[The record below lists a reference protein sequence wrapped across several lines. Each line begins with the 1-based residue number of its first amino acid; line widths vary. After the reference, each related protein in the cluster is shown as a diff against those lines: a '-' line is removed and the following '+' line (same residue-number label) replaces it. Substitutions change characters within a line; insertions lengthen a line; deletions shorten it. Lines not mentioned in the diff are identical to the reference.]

1 MRVFDCNQDE
11 SEELLDFEID
21 AQHKW
26 TLPGVKCDVCG
37 ATWSTTGIEY
47 PSVDISNEP
56 FAKEYESGWPV
67 TLAELEQRRA
77 RIRSHFP
84 PDAVLPPGTEFGPL
98 TGRAAGRFPDFVW
111 LSPWTL
117 LIKSEAY
124 AQLRVRNVLMPDG
137 IASDLRFTGDQRPDL
152 LELEIQPLALLA
164 PASFLPNGEP
174 CAGCGREGRR
184 VDVPVVSSDS
194 IPADTDMFRPRN
206 FPTYILA
213 TERFKAA
220 VTELNLTGLRFSELP
235 LA

>member
-26 TLPGVKCDVCG
+26 TLPGVRCDVCG
-37 ATWSTTGIEY
+37 ATWSTTGVEY
-47 PSVDISNEP
+47 PRVDISNEP

-77 RIRSHFP
+77 RIRAHFP
-84 PDAVLPPGTEFGPL
+84 ARAVLPPGTEFGPL
-98 TGRAAGRFPDFVW
+98 TGRASGRFPDFVW

-117 LIKSEAY
+117 LIKSDAY
-124 AQLRVRNVLMPDG
+124 TQLRARHVLMPDG
-137 IASDLRFTGDQRPDL
+137 IATDLRFTEDQRPRL
-152 LELEIQPLALLA
+152 LELEVQPLALLA

-174 CAGCGREGRR
+174 CASCGRDGRR
-184 VDVPVVSSDS
+184 VDKPIVSRDS
-194 IPADTDMFRPRN
+194 IPTDTDIFRPRN
-206 FPTYILA
+206 FPTYILG

-220 VTELNLTGLRFSELP
+220 VTELNLSGLLFSELD